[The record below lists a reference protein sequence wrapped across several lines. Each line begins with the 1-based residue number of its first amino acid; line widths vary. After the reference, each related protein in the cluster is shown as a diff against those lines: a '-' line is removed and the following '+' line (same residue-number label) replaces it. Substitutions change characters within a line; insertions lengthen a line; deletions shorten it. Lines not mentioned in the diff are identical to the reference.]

1 MTITVSLITT
11 CRGRLHHLRQTLPMM
26 VAQGADEVIVVDY
39 GCPDGAGDWVAANFP
54 SVRVVRAGETSG
66 YAGALARNLGGQA
79 ARSDW
84 VVFID
89 GDVETAPGWVDWM
102 RASLVPGSFYR
113 AAPIDGLR
121 DPETWGTVIC
131 ARADYQ
137 AIGGFDEAFFG
148 WGGED
153 TDFYQMLA
161 ARGLAEAEY
170 PHRFVH
176 AIPHPDAERA
186 GWGGM
191 RDRDEKLV
199 VNASYREAKMRIL
212 EALAPGTI
220 LPLDKRRAIMDQ
232 IVRELRKWFDA
243 GAPGPLALRCGLR
256 RGPALRPSS
265 SHVIQ
270 SELTVTV
277 HVSAAPARQG

>member
-1 MTITVSLITT
+1 MGKTISLITT
-11 CRGRLHHLRQTLPMM
+11 CRGRLHHLRQTLPLM

-39 GCPDGAGDWVAANFP
+39 GCPDGAGDWIEAHFP
-54 SVRVVRAGETSG
+54 DVTVMRAGETSG
-66 YAGALARNLGGQA
+66 YSGAPARNIGGRA

-84 VVFID
+84 LVFID
-89 GDVETAPGWVDWM
+89 GDVLTAPGWVDWM
-102 RASLVPGSFYR
+102 RASVLPGHFYR
-113 AAPIDGLR
+113 AAPIEGRR

-131 ARADYQ
+131 TRADYE
-137 AIGGFDEAFFG
+137 AIGGFDEAFSG

-153 TDFYQMLA
+153 TDFFMMLA
-161 ARGLAEAEY
+161 AHGLAEADY

-199 VNASYREAKMRIL
+199 VNAAYREAKLRIRD
-212 EALAPGTI
+212 ALGAGTD
-220 LPLDKRRAIMDQ
+220 LPLDQRRAIMAQ
-232 IVRELRKWFDA
+232 FMGELRKWFDA
-243 GAPGPLALRCGLR
+243 GAPAPLSLRCSLK
-256 RGPALRPSS
+256 RGPVLQPSPA
-265 SHVIQ
+265 HLVQ

-277 HVSAAPARQG
+277 NVAPARKAPA